1 MSCVPSAVPLMLAG
15 MERGLLGRRPLLM
28 TRDES
33 IIDAVQR
40 LAAAA
45 GIDADVDAVGRGS
58 WSTAPLVLIGTDV
71 TADLAAMHLPRRP
84 GVIVVGVG
92 ALPTAP
98 GPGSVDRQKPDGIWR
113 EALALGAEHVIVLPE
128 ADAWLVQR
136 LGETADGPTRTGRLV
151 AVVGASG
158 GCGASTIATA
168 LAIAAAGS
176 VGRTLLIDGA
186 PDGGGLDLVLGA
198 ESVPGIRWPDL
209 SDAKG
214 RLSSRTL
221 DQALPHPHG
230 IALLSHARPLAD
242 APDSDVT
249 ASVLDAARRGYD
261 LVLVDL
267 EERRSAFATHVLEHA
282 DTVIVVVA
290 ASVRGIA
297 AGLGAIEA
305 LSMLPGR
312 VVIALRLLAKGIGA
326 QDARLALGPREH
338 VVVPD
343 SPAVGQRANAGDA
356 ELPKDAFGRA
366 VHAIRDALAPVGA
379 LVA

>member
-1 MSCVPSAVPLMLAG
+1 MLAG

-33 IIDAVQR
+33 IINAVQR

-45 GIDADVDAVGRGS
+45 GVDADVDAVGRGS

-71 TADLAAMHLPRRP
+71 AADLAAMHLPRRP

-92 ALPTAP
+92 ALATTP
-98 GPGSVDRQKPDGIWR
+98 GPGPVSPRGQDGIWR

-136 LGETADGPTRTGRLV
+136 LGETADGPTRTGRIV
-151 AVVGASG
+151 AVLGASG
-158 GCGASTIATA
+158 GCGASTLATA

-186 PDGGGLDLVLGA
+186 PDGGGLDLILGA

-209 SDAKG
+209 GDARG

-230 IALLSHARPLAD
+230 IALLSHARPLAH
-242 APDSDVT
+242 APEPEAI

-261 LVLVDL
+261 LVIVDL
-267 EERRSAFATHVLEHA
+267 DDRRSAFAAHVLEHA
-282 DTVIVVVA
+282 DTVIVIMA

-297 AGLGAIEA
+297 AGLGAVEA
-305 LSMLPGR
+305 LSVLPGR
-312 VVIALRLLAKGIGA
+312 IVIALRLFAKGISA
-326 QDARLALGPREH
+326 QDARLALGGREH
-338 VVVPD
+338 VVLPD

-356 ELPKDAFGRA
+356 QIPKDAFGRA
-366 VHAIRDALAPVGA
+366 VHAVLDTLAPVGA
-379 LVA
+379 SAA